1 MRVWFSELVEA
12 AEERDEDP
20 AFAEVSDM
28 ALVEAFSAQASVV
41 AAETS
46 RWLRMLAEIVR
57 RRLWARDG
65 AKGPAA
71 WLSWKVSMGGSTA
84 REHVRVALA
93 LADWPLVAER
103 FAAGELSYSKVRA
116 ITRSDRPELEDLL
129 LRFADHATGAELERI
144 VAGFERSG
152 ASSDREDP
160 WSARSCDH
168 RIVDGGLLEIRL
180 RVPVEAGLTAV
191 NAIDRRADQLARE
204 LRRASAEAPA
214 PDATATEPVPRP
226 TRSALRADAALE
238 SFDALGDALPMDRS
252 GASRHLIVIHTA
264 AEGLVA
270 PPVGLDHAVP
280 TDVQGGPTVPAMS
293 VRTLRRLA
301 CDAPAQLVLHDGDG
315 EVSSVTERR
324 PPTGRQRMLLLL
336 RDRGCRFPGCPSR
349 RGLHAHHIVHWA
361 DGGPTELENLVL
373 LCGHHHR
380 FLHEEDWRIVT
391 DGRGAFRFAP
401 PDAPILPPVECLP
414 GADPGPF
421 SFPNE
426 CDRYDPD
433 DWYLW
438 RRSPLQA
445 STDGPPDYDACVAAL
460 ADAIHRHRDP
470 AVPSRAA

>member
-12 AEERDEDP
+12 AEQRDEDP
-20 AFAEVSDM
+20 AFADVSDV

-116 ITRSDRPELEDLL
+116 ITRSDRPELEDIL
-129 LRFADHATGAELERI
+129 LRFSEYATGAELERI
-144 VAGFERSG
+144 VAGFERSE
-152 ASSDREDP
+152 ASADREDP
-160 WSARSCDH
+160 WSARTCDH
-168 RIVDGGLLEIRL
+168 RIVDGGLLEIRV
-180 RVPVEAGLTAV
+180 RVPVDAGLEAV

-214 PDATATEPVPRP
+214 SDPTHGGTVPRP
-226 TRSALRADAALE
+226 TRSALRADAVLE
-238 SFDALGDALPMDRS
+238 SFDALSEALPPDRS
-252 GASRHLIVIHTA
+252 GASRHLVVIHTA
-264 AEGLVA
+264 AEGLSA
-270 PPVGLDHAVP
+270 PPVGLDRAVP
-280 TDVQGGPTVPAMS
+280 TDVQGGPPVPGMS
-293 VRTLRRLA
+293 VRTIRRLA
-301 CDAPAQLVLHDGDG
+301 CDAPAQLVLHDDDG
-315 EVSSVTERR
+315 EVSSVTEHRA
-324 PPTGRQRMLLLL
+324 PTARQRMLLLL

-349 RGLHAHHIVHWA
+349 RDLHAHHIVHWA
-361 DGGPTELENLVL
+361 DGGPTDLDNLVL

-380 FLHEEDWRIVT
+380 FVHDQDWDIVT

-401 PDAPILPPVECLP
+401 PDAAVLPPVECLP

-421 SFPNE
+421 SFPDE

-433 DWYLW
+433 DWYVW

-445 STDGPPDYDACVAAL
+445 RTDGPPDYDACIAAL
-460 ADAIHRHRDP
+460 ADAIHRRRDP
-470 AVPSRAA
+470 AVAEAA

>member
-226 TRSALRADAALE
+226 TRSALRADAVLE